1 MDKKVIYYE
10 DNRGMKPAKE
20 FINVLD
26 DKTKGKILARLDFLE
41 RHWHELRRPL
51 VDKIDRD
58 LYELRIEFAWN
69 NIRIIYAYM
78 FKNYIVLLHGLHK
91 KSDRI
96 PENDKLKARNRMID
110 FQVRYDKGRVLLRK
124 GDDDNEKE
132 N

>member
-1 MDKKVIYYE
+1 MS
-10 DNRGMKPAKE
+10 
-20 FINVLD
+20 
-26 DKTKGKILARLDFLE
+26 
-41 RHWHELRRPL
+41 
-51 VDKIDRD
+51 
-58 LYELRIEFAWN
+58 FALN
-69 NIRIIYAYM
+69 
-78 FKNYIVLLHGLHK
+78 LHGLHK

>member
-58 LYELRIEFAWN
+58 LYELRIEFAW
-69 NIRIIYAYM
+69 IT
-78 FKNYIVLLHGLHK
+78 
-91 KSDRI
+91 
-96 PENDKLKARNRMID
+96 
-110 FQVRYDKGRVLLRK
+110 
-124 GDDDNEKE
+124 
-132 N
+132 